1 MIETAEW
8 VKSIRKDFPIFRRR
22 INGNPLV
29 YLDNAA
35 TTQRP
40 QCVINAI
47 DKFYSEYNANVHRGV
62 HTLAAEATEEYERA
76 HRKVAE
82 FINAKRW
89 REIVFTRNATE
100 ALNMVAYAWGL
111 KRLKSS
117 DNIVITIMEHHS
129 NFIPWQKISEWT
141 GAELRIADVNDDG
154 ILLMEQLASL
164 IDENTKIVAVASVS
178 NTLGVVNPIREI
190 VELAH
195 NVGAI
200 VVVDGAQ
207 GVPHINTDVQELDI
221 DFLAASGHKMLGP
234 TGIGFLYG
242 KEKLLEEMDPFLF
255 GGEMIRE
262 VWKDR
267 ATWNELPWKFE
278 AGTPNI
284 AGGIGLLKSIEYLT
298 EIGMERIEAYEKEL
312 TTYTLE
318 KLKGVP
324 DIVLYGPK
332 NPDNRIA
339 VFSFNIEGIH
349 PHDLAS
355 ILDYHGIAIRSGHH
369 CAQPLM
375 RRLGMEGAARI
386 SLYFYNTPEE
396 IDFTVEVLHKAIEIF
411 K

>member
-1 MIETAEW
+1 MIETADW

-22 INGNPLV
+22 INGNPLI

-40 QCVINAI
+40 QCVIDAI

-62 HTLAAEATEEYERA
+62 HTLAAEATEEYEKA

-111 KRLKSS
+111 RRLKSS

-129 NFIPWQKISEWT
+129 NFIPWQKVSEWT
-141 GAELRIADVNDDG
+141 GAELRIVDVNDQG
-154 ILLMEQLASL
+154 ILLMDELASL

-178 NTLGVVNPIREI
+178 NTLGVVNPVKEI

-207 GVPHINTDVQELDI
+207 GVPHIKTDVQELDI

-242 KEKLLEEMDPFLF
+242 KEKLLEEMEPFLF

-284 AGGIGLLKSIEYLT
+284 AGGIGLLKSVEYLT

-312 TTYTLE
+312 TAYTLN
-318 KLKGVP
+318 KLKDVP
-324 DIVLYGPK
+324 GITLYGPM
-332 NPDNRIA
+332 NPDDRVA

-396 IDFTVEVLHKAIEIF
+396 IDYTVEVLNKAIEIF